1 MTMQISDAGGLQGT
15 TVWSSDGEDL
25 GDVGDVHVLDR
36 AVQPLLVT
44 FPSASDTP
52 AVAPLFGA
60 ELREDGLVLAY
71 PAERVRSGPT
81 VGAGVVLSTGEVI
94 AVLAFYGRQV
104 SAAGPLT
111 ERLDGVGDVGYGE
124 VQAVPSLPDIGDDD
138 LPPIVVTRPS
148 HSG

>member
-1 MTMQISDAGGLQGT
+1 MQISDAGGLLGT
-15 TVWSSDGEDL
+15 TVWSADGEDL

-44 FPSASDTP
+44 FPSGSDTP
-52 AVAPLFGA
+52 SVAPLFGA
-60 ELREDGLVLAY
+60 ELRENGLVLAY

-81 VGAGVVLSTGEVI
+81 VGAGALLSAGEVI
-94 AVLAFYGRQV
+94 AVLAWYGRRV
-104 SAAGPLT
+104 NPAGPLT
-111 ERLDGVGDVGYGE
+111 ERVDGVGDVGFGE
-124 VQAVPSLPDIGDDD
+124 VQAVPSMPDIGDDD

>member
-1 MTMQISDAGGLQGT
+1 MQISDAGGLLGT

-25 GDVGDVHVLDR
+25 GRIGDVHVLDH

-44 FPSASDTP
+44 FPSESDTP
-52 AVAPLFGA
+52 SVAPLFGA

-71 PAERVRSGPT
+71 PAARVRSGPT
-81 VGAGVVLSTGEVI
+81 VGAGILLSTGEVI
-94 AVLAFYGRQV
+94 AVLAWYGRQV
-104 SAAGPLT
+104 TAAGPLT
-111 ERLDGVGDVGYGE
+111 ERLDGVGDVGFGE
-124 VQAVPSLPDIGDDD
+124 AQTVPSLPDIGDDD